1 LAIYKEFE
9 MRMLKVSLLVFGF
22 CLLTTPIALF
32 AQEPPKDPPPP
43 CCPRSPEFPQMSPV
57 VIQGQFLVSTG
68 MLEAQGITRKQF
80 VDRLSAAFFL
90 DKPADVVLSTKTL
103 VSQPSLNGPNARL
116 GRQNLDAGGRGL
128 IAVEETAYYRIP
140 LYGLNAADFEGME
153 QLGLTD
159 GTIQIKI
166 KFVKGASLGSNTQ

>member
-1 LAIYKEFE
+1 
-9 MRMLKVSLLVFGF
+9 MRMLRVSLLVFGF
-22 CLLTTPIALF
+22 CLLATPIALF
-32 AQEPPKDPPPP
+32 AQDPPRDPPPP
-43 CCPRSPEFPQMSPV
+43 CCPRSPVFPGVDQISPA
-57 VIQGQFLVSTG
+57 VIHGQFLMSTG

-80 VDRLSAAFFL
+80 IDRLSATFFL
-90 DKPADVVLSTKTL
+90 DKPADVILSTKAL

-116 GRQNLDAGGRGL
+116 GRQNLDAGGQGL
-128 IAVEETAYYRIP
+128 IAIEETSYYRIP